1 MLRGGVQLVEAQA
14 VVADMDQRALGQMKQ
29 CTYPVHTDLSSKYVR
44 SVRRQRG
51 RDADRTDRESSLVSR
66 QMDAAEAWAE
76 KAGGHHQR
84 PKSRS
89 VTEAGS

>member
-1 MLRGGVQLVEAQA
+1 
-14 VVADMDQRALGQMKQ
+14 MDQGALGQMKP
-29 CTYPVHTDLSSKYVR
+29 CTYPVHTYRSSKNVR
-44 SVRRQRG
+44 SVRGQRG

-84 PKSRS
+84 PKSRC
-89 VTEAGS
+89 VTEAGR